1 MPVAIT
7 LTSNARALWYLTRG
21 FGLVALVLL
30 TLAMVLGLTQTIR
43 FARPG
48 WPRFVVSGL
57 HKNVSLLALVV
68 LAIHILT
75 AVVDSYAPVHL
86 IDAFVPFISGYRP
99 IWLGL
104 GALAFDL
111 MIAVIVTSLLR
122 DRIGL
127 RTWRAVH
134 WTAYASWPLAIV
146 HGIGTGSDTKLG
158 WVLVLNGTCV
168 TAVLVALWWRL
179 ASGWSVSNA
188 ARRSVALGASIAV
201 SAAALAWTMSGPLR
215 PGWARRAGTPAALLG
230 SPLSSTTRSSS
241 GAGSGVSTSGAGLTV
256 PFDGDFQGTQQESR
270 ATGGDQV
277 SLTIAGRVS
286 GPETAALRIVLI
298 GEPSDAGGVRLAN
311 SLVTLGPPAQPDQLQ
326 GRVSSLD
333 GLTIVAT
340 LTGNHTGSLTAT
352 VQLQRADGNALTGT
366 IQVMS

>member
-1 MPVAIT
+1 M
-7 LTSNARALWYLTRG
+7 
-21 FGLVALVLL
+21 
-30 TLAMVLGLTQTIR
+30 
-43 FARPG
+43 
-48 WPRFVVSGL
+48 
-57 HKNVSLLALVV
+57 
-68 LAIHILT
+68 
-75 AVVDSYAPVHL
+75 
-86 IDAFVPFISGYRP
+86 
-99 IWLGL
+99 
-104 GALAFDL
+104 
-111 MIAVIVTSLLR
+111 
-122 DRIGL
+122 
-127 RTWRAVH
+127 
-134 WTAYASWPLAIV
+134 
-146 HGIGTGSDTKLG
+146 
-158 WVLVLNGTCV
+158 
-168 TAVLVALWWRL
+168 
-179 ASGWSVSNA
+179 
-188 ARRSVALGASIAV
+188 
-201 SAAALAWTMSGPLR
+201 
-215 PGWARRAGTPAALLG
+215 
-230 SPLSSTTRSSS
+230 
-241 GAGSGVSTSGAGLTV
+241 STSGAGLTV